1 VPSILFEVAA
11 GLLVIVGYQT
21 RIVALLLAGFSL
33 LMAAILHSQLGEQMI
48 MLLFRRRGDIYEAR
62 IIPSSTSATA

>member
-21 RIVALLLAGFSL
+21 RIVAPGF
-33 LMAAILHSQLGEQMI
+33 
-48 MLLFRRRGDIYEAR
+48 RC
-62 IIPSSTSATA
+62 